1 MDYRKLGN
9 TDMEV
14 SVLALGCWPFA
25 GGSTWGHQDDADS
38 IAAVHAALAAGINFF
53 DTAEVYGEGRS
64 ERVLGQG
71 LAGRRQEAIVAT
83 KVFANHLVPDE
94 VIAAC
99 ERSLRYLQT
108 DYIDLY
114 QIHWPNHDIPLAET
128 VGALE
133 RLREQGKVRAIG
145 VSNFGVGNLSDML
158 ALTACESNQLPFSL
172 LWRVIER
179 EIQPLCVEH
188 DVSLICYSP
197 LAQGLLTG
205 RYASLDEVPDGLAR
219 SRLFHSERANAI
231 HGEAG
236 CEHEVLAAI
245 EQVRQ
250 IANELE
256 QPMAAV
262 ALAWVRQ
269 RAGVASLL
277 VGARNADEVS
287 WNLPSL
293 ALTLSDEVIQRLNE
307 ATEPVR
313 AHLGN
318 NPDVWQSPSRYR

>member
-1 MDYRKLGN
+1 M
-9 TDMEV
+9 
-14 SVLALGCWPFA
+14 S
-25 GGSTWGHQDDADS
+25 
-38 IAAVHAALAAGINFF
+38 
-53 DTAEVYGEGRS
+53 
-64 ERVLGQG
+64 
-71 LAGRRQEAIVAT
+71 AT
-83 KVFANHLVPDE
+83 KVFANHLAPDE

-99 ERSLRYLQT
+99 ERSLRHLQM

-114 QIHWPNHDIPLAET
+114 QIHWPNHEIPLAET

-205 RYASLDEVPDGLAR
+205 RYASLDDVPDGLAR
-219 SRLFHSERANAI
+219 SRLFHHERAKAI

-236 CEHEVLAAI
+236 CEAAVLAAVA
-245 EQVRQ
+245 ELRH
-250 IANELE
+250 IADELGE
-256 QPMAAV
+256 PMAAV

-269 RAGVASLL
+269 QAGVASLL

-293 ALTLSDEVIQRLNE
+293 ELTLAEETVQALNK
-307 ATEPVR
+307 ATEPVK
-313 AHLGN
+313 ACLGN